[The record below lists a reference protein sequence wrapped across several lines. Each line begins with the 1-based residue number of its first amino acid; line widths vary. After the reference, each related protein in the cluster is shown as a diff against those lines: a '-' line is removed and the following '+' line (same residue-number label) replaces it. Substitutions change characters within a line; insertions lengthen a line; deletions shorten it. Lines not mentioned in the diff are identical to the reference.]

1 MSDHIIEWLGAYHD
15 GELGASAARR
25 IEAHLAECTA
35 CRAALDETRGLSDLL
50 QADVPNAEFLSPD
63 RFAANLALNLPR
75 RAAGPQAE
83 PQPRS
88 AGRIAWWM
96 IPVSLL
102 ALLLMIEVTLAIGSA
117 VTVVADSG
125 LFGENL
131 GWLQGNPV
139 RMSWFSSVIG
149 LFGDRLGAP
158 GFVSLSILNDA
169 NVLIAQLVKPL
180 IIQALPAAAY
190 LGWLL
195 AWWLNSSEKLK
206 N

>member
-1 MSDHIIEWLGAYHD
+1 
-15 GELGASAARR
+15 
-25 IEAHLAECTA
+25 
-35 CRAALDETRGLSDLL
+35 
-50 QADVPNAEFLSPD
+50 
-63 RFAANLALNLPR
+63 
-75 RAAGPQAE
+75 
-83 PQPRS
+83 
-88 AGRIAWWM
+88 M

-102 ALLLMIEVTLAIGSA
+102 ALLLMIEVTFAISSA

-125 LFGENL
+125 LFGESL

-158 GFVSLSILNDA
+158 GLVSLSILNDA